1 MSKSRI
7 SWTERVW
14 NPVRGCS
21 PVSLGC
27 ANCYAARM
35 ATRFAGAGQ
44 PYQGLAR
51 DGKWTG
57 AVRFVPDMLRA
68 PMRWRKPA
76 LVFVNS
82 MSDLFHRDVTDE
94 QIAAVFGVMAD
105 CPQHTFQVLTKRPER
120 LVKLGNK
127 LKWSPNI
134 WMGISAE
141 NQRTLD
147 NRVPLLLDTPAAVR
161 WVSAEPL
168 LGPLDFSD
176 WIRCG
181 GARPSLDASGYE
193 MSHGS
198 PLKSLLDWI
207 VVGGESGPS
216 ARPCDWRWLHSVVAQ
231 CAVTSTP
238 CFVKQLGEQS
248 NLATQDRVGRKP
260 DEWPPLLRVRQWPR
274 ALGAEQ

>member
-7 SWTERVW
+7 AWTERVW

-21 PVSLGC
+21 PVSSGC
-27 ANCYAARM
+27 AHCYAARM
-35 ATRFAGAGQ
+35 ATRFSGAGQ

-57 AVRFVPDMLRA
+57 AVRFVPEMLGA

-94 QIAAVFGVMAD
+94 QIVAVFGVMAN
-105 CPQHTFQVLTKRPER
+105 CQQHTFQVLTKRPER
-120 LVKLGNK
+120 VVKLAHK
-127 LKWSPNI
+127 IKWTTNVWLGVSV
-134 WMGISAE
+134 E
-141 NQRTLD
+141 NQRVLD
-147 NRVPLLLDTPAAVR
+147 ARVPLLLDTPAAVR

-168 LGPLDFSD
+168 LGPLDFSP
-176 WIRCG
+176 W
-181 GARPSLDASGYE
+181 SYE
-193 MSHGS
+193 VLSC
-198 PLKSLLDWI
+198 PPPRSLLDWI

-231 CAVTSTP
+231 CAVTNTP
-238 CFVKQLGEQS
+238 CFVKQLGEHS
-248 NLATQDRVGRKP
+248 NLETQDRVGRNP
-260 DEWPPLLRVRQWPR
+260 DEWPRALRVRQWPR
-274 ALGAEQ
+274 TLGEER